1 MEEHPIIINIQKL
14 VGEINVSCCSKLTEQ
29 QTLEIQ
35 NQVTEAILKAV
46 KCAREA
52 IAEGQETQ
60 LKD

>member
-1 MEEHPIIINIQKL
+1 MERQTIILNVQKL
-14 VGEINVSCCSKLTEQ
+14 IGEINVSSCLKLTEQ

-35 NQVTEAILKAV
+35 NQVSEAILKAV
-46 KCAREA
+46 KCCSEI